1 MPEDPSR
8 HHTSTIFEVGR
19 LRFDIASRDLTDG
32 VRTRRLTPKAAAV
45 LKALVDANGHVMTRT
60 ELLDHVWPDVDVCEE
75 VLTHAVAEIRQAMG
89 GKDARR
95 TIETVHGTGY
105 RLCASIRAVQGDEPP
120 QSAAADAEFCLEAY
134 LDYVDARRLC
144 ERDGERALGTAVE
157 LCGAAAARAPRCA
170 WILSEFAAL
179 TAMRRLYC
187 EGGGPE
193 LEDALSVAETA
204 TRLQPHL
211 ACGHVSRGVVLAAL
225 GQSADAC
232 AAFNSAIARDPL
244 DFQAHYHYA
253 RALFAFG
260 ALPLAARMADRAADL
275 RPDDYRPL
283 FLAATSRSVLG
294 DSEEARTA
302 AVTGLARLQLQFAS
316 GTAGA
321 RAESAL
327 SVFLALNNRH
337 EEARSS
343 ISAHESSRDA
353 MLYYGVAAH
362 AALGDVNT
370 ALDRLERVVDHGFRH
385 ADWLRADPT
394 LEPLR
399 KSARFRRL
407 MAALATRP
415 S

>member
-1 MPEDPSR
+1 MPEDTSR
-8 HHTSTIFEVGR
+8 HHTPTVFQIGHWR
-19 LRFDIASRDLTDG
+19 LDTTSRDLTDG

-45 LKALVDANGHVMTRT
+45 LTALVDAGGQVMTRT
-60 ELLDHVWPDVDVCEE
+60 ELLDRVWPDVDVCEE
-75 VLTHAVAEIRQAMG
+75 VLTHSVAEIRRAMG
-89 GKDARR
+89 GRDARR

-105 RLCASIRAVQGDEPP
+105 RLRTSIRAVQGDEPP
-120 QSAAADAEFCLEAY
+120 QSAAVDAEFCLEAY

-144 ERDGERALGTAVE
+144 EREGERALGKAVE

-170 WILSEFAAL
+170 SILSELAAL

-187 EGGGPE
+187 EGGDPE
-193 LEDALSVAETA
+193 LEDALSVADTA
-204 TRLQPHL
+204 INLQPHL
-211 ACGHVSRGVVLAAL
+211 ACGHVSRGVVLTAL
-225 GQSADAC
+225 GRSSGAC
-232 AAFNSAIARDPL
+232 AAFNNAIVRDPL

-253 RALFAFG
+253 RALFAFR
-260 ALPLAARMADRAADL
+260 ALPLAARMAERAADL

-283 FLAATSRSVLG
+283 FLVATSRSVLG
-294 DSEEARTA
+294 EPEEARTA
-302 AVTGLARLQLQFAS
+302 AASGLARLRLQFAS
-316 GTAGA
+316 GSAGA

-327 SVFLALNNRH
+327 GIFLALDNRH
-337 EEARSS
+337 EEARRS

-362 AALGDVNT
+362 AALGDVDT
-370 ALDRLERVVDHGFRH
+370 ALDRLERVVDRGFRH

-407 MAALATRP
+407 MAALDP
-415 S
+415 V